1 MDRGTS
7 GSWLRQQGCT
17 IGRLIPTTAS
27 TGLMML
33 GFLLPGFGLLAG
45 SLFLLAGLWAAWAER
60 TRKPGEGRDPALVA
74 TIRAVF
80 LFVAL
85 VMTVLSCWR
94 ILHGGR

>member
-27 TGLMML
+27 T
-33 GFLLPGFGLLAG
+33 GLLAG